1 MRFFEEI
8 IKNHMLWASIIAWG
22 VSQLFKIIT
31 ILMIEKR
38 FDPSRI
44 FGDGGMPSGHSATV
58 TCLAAMCGWSMG
70 FNSVSF
76 AIAMIVAVIVMH
88 DAMGVR
94 REAGKQAASIKELA
108 EAVNNA
114 FLGENSEI
122 RTENLKVLVGHTP
135 LQVALGALTGIVVAT
150 AYILI
155 LTF

>member
-8 IKNHMLWASIIAWG
+8 IKNHVLWASIISWG
-22 VSQLFKIIT
+22 ISQVFKIIT
-31 ILMIEKR
+31 NLLIDKK
-38 FDPSRI
+38 FDPGRI

-58 TCLAAMCGWSMG
+58 MCLAIMCGWYAG
-70 FNSVSF
+70 FNSITFAVS
-76 AIAMIVAVIVMH
+76 MILAVIVMH

-114 FLGENSEI
+114 FLGENKEI

-135 LQVALGALTGIVVAT
+135 LQVALGALTGFTVALI
-150 AYILI
+150 YILI
-155 LTF
+155 LG